1 MKAILSAVAVLASLY
16 AVDASAQNANL
27 TGRWQCRA
35 LCLGPIGSYAFI
47 TQNGWDLNV
56 LNDVGEP
63 SRAWIDYPGHI
74 WVDRSGQ
81 GAIFSPDGF
90 TLQFDRGAIWQ
101 RVPDGLLPGMAVR
114 ARLIYL
120 PVLR

>member
-1 MKAILSAVAVLASLY
+1 MKAIISAVAVFASLY
-16 AVDASAQNANL
+16 AGTASAQNL

-35 LCLGPIGSYAFI
+35 LCLGPIGSLAFI

-74 WVDRSGQ
+74 WIDRFGQ
-81 GAIFSPDGF
+81 GAIFSPDGL
-90 TLQFDRGAIWQ
+90 TLQFDRGTVWQ
-101 RVPDGLLPGMAVR
+101 RVPDILVPAVAVR
-114 ARLIYL
+114 AYV